1 EKFCNMRCGRSSGTS
16 LLVQQVWHT
25 DLSANRQAR
34 CFIAAIDQLEVVE
47 KILRH
52 LGLWNGGPDF
62 APARAP
68 PDPAGPKMSSPTED
82 QPPER
87 PLLPLHPA
95 VRRWS
100 ASRRCPSASR
110 WLPLLLQREERSGE
124 RIPQTKTSRLESLN
138 RSAPVLGH
146 SNARSRE

>member
-1 EKFCNMRCGRSSGTS
+1 MRCGRSSGTS

-68 PDPAGPKMSSPTED
+68 PDPAGPKTSSPTED
-82 QPPER
+82 QPPAR
-87 PLLPLHPA
+87 APFAA
-95 VRRWS
+95 VT
-100 ASRRCPSASR
+100 P
-110 WLPLLLQREERSGE
+110 GG
-124 RIPQTKTSRLESLN
+124 
-138 RSAPVLGH
+138 APVECVSTL
-146 SNARSRE
+146 SQRQQMAPSPPSE